1 MLTSNFKTH
10 LKQNFT
16 LAYPVVLSQLG
27 HILVTVCDSIMV
39 GHTGT
44 LPLAAAS
51 LGNSI
56 FTIVMVLGLG
66 ISYGITPLIAIADGR
81 KNKRRISLLLINGAF
96 LCTVIGILLFV
107 VGYALSPAL
116 YYLGQPREV
125 VQLAIPYLD
134 ILLFSLVPLMLFQA
148 LRQFAEGLSLT
159 RQSMYISV
167 FTNLLNFG
175 LNYLLVFGNFGFP
188 RMGLYGAAT
197 ATLVSRI
204 LMPILMGIYIGKSP
218 RFAAYR
224 QQFQKKMLSIKH
236 MVRICKLGVPIAVQ
250 MIFEMSAF
258 SCSALMIGWLGAK
271 QLAAHQIAI
280 NVASVTYMMASGI
293 AAAATI
299 RVSNELGKNRFA
311 EMREAGISSMVM
323 ALLFMSVMALI
334 LIFSKSFIPA
344 LYVTDPEVIKIAGS
358 LLIIAALFQLSDGV
372 QVAGLGALRGIE
384 DVKTPGLISLL
395 AYWVV
400 GLPAGYFLCFKAG
413 FGANGIW
420 TGLLIGLTIA
430 AIFLFFRF
438 KNLTRTFIRKI

>member
-1 MLTSNFKTH
+1 
-10 LKQNFT
+10 
-16 LAYPVVLSQLG
+16 
-27 HILVTVCDSIMV
+27 
-39 GHTGT
+39 
-44 LPLAAAS
+44 
-51 LGNSI
+51 
-56 FTIVMVLGLG
+56 
-66 ISYGITPLIAIADGR
+66 
-81 KNKRRISLLLINGAF
+81 
-96 LCTVIGILLFV
+96 
-107 VGYALSPAL
+107 
-116 YYLGQPREV
+116 
-125 VQLAIPYLD
+125 
-134 ILLFSLVPLMLFQA
+134 
-148 LRQFAEGLSLT
+148 
-159 RQSMYISV
+159 
-167 FTNLLNFG
+167 
-175 LNYLLVFGNFGFP
+175 
-188 RMGLYGAAT
+188 
-197 ATLVSRI
+197 
-204 LMPILMGIYIGKSP
+204 
-218 RFAAYR
+218 
-224 QQFQKKMLSIKH
+224 
-236 MVRICKLGVPIAVQ
+236 
-250 MIFEMSAF
+250 
-258 SCSALMIGWLGAK
+258 
-271 QLAAHQIAI
+271 
-280 NVASVTYMMASGI
+280 MMASGI